1 MEKYSATIKVTSPS
15 FSRNDVL
22 KRELLASFPNS
33 TFNMSGKELEGEALI
48 DFLVDA
54 EGAII
59 SLNRVD
65 ENVLAKCPKLRI
77 ISKYGVGLDNIDQEA
92 CSKKGIA
99 LGWTG
104 GLNKRSVS
112 EQTLVFMISLCRNIY
127 QSSYKLKEGTWDK
140 SGGTQLSGK
149 TIGIIGVGHV
159 GKDLVTLLEP
169 FHCTILAND
178 ILNQQDYYQKHDIK
192 EATKEE
198 IYRTAD
204 IITIHVPLTPETRY
218 MINENTLRMMKNS
231 AFIINT
237 SRGKVV
243 NQEALKQA
251 LKDKLIAG
259 AALDV
264 YEFEP
269 PHDKDFLSLPNLIC
283 TPHIGGSS
291 LESVTA
297 MGRSAIAHLNN
308 YIQGLK

>member
-1 MEKYSATIKVTSPS
+1 MEKYSAQIKVTSPS

-33 TFNMSGKELEGEALI
+33 TFNMSGKELEGKELI
-48 DFLVDA
+48 DFLSET

-65 ENVLAKCPKLRI
+65 ETVLAYCPKLRI

-92 CSKKGIA
+92 CAKKGIV

-112 EQTLVFMISLCRNIY
+112 EQTLAFMISLCRNIY
-127 QSSYKLKEGTWDK
+127 QSSYKLKNGTWDK

-178 ILNQQDYYQKHDIK
+178 IINQQDYYQKHNIR
-192 EATKEE
+192 EETKEE

-204 IITIHVPLTPETRY
+204 IITLHVPLTPETKY
-218 MINENTLRMMKNS
+218 MINENTLRMMKNT
-231 AFIINT
+231 AFLINT

-251 LKDKLIAG
+251 LKNGIIAG

-264 YEFEP
+264 YESEP
-269 PHDKDFLSLPNLIC
+269 PHDKEFLSLPNIIC

-308 YIQGLK
+308 YFGQI

>member
-1 MEKYSATIKVTSPS
+1 MEKYLASIKVTSPS

-22 KRELLASFPNS
+22 KRELLTSFPNS
-33 TFNMSGKELEGEALI
+33 TFNMSGRELEGGELI
-48 DFLVDA
+48 DFLANA

-65 ENVLAKCPKLRI
+65 ETVLAYCPKLRI

-92 CSKKGIA
+92 CAKKGIV

-112 EQTLVFMISLCRNIY
+112 EQTLAFMISLCRNIY
-127 QSSYKLKEGTWDK
+127 QSSYKLKNGTWDK

-178 ILNQQDYYQKHDIK
+178 IINQQDYYQKHNIR
-192 EATKEE
+192 EETKEE

-204 IITIHVPLTPETRY
+204 IITMHVPLTTETKY
-218 MINENTLRMMKNS
+218 MINENTLQMMKNS
-231 AFIINT
+231 AFLINT

-251 LKDKLIAG
+251 LKNGIIAG

-264 YEFEP
+264 YESEP
-269 PHDKDFLSLPNLIC
+269 PHDKEFLSLPNIIC

-308 YIQGLK
+308 YFGQI

>member
-1 MEKYSATIKVTSPS
+1 METYSNTIKITSPS
-15 FSRNDVL
+15 FSRNEVL
-22 KRELLASFPNS
+22 KNELLTNFPNS
-33 TFNMSGKELEGEALI
+33 TFNTTGKELEGNALV
-48 DFLVDA
+48 DFLADA

-59 SLNRVD
+59 SLNKVD
-65 ENVLAKCPKLRI
+65 ENVLARCPRLRI

-92 CSKKGIA
+92 CVRRGIT

-112 EQTLVFMISLCRNIY
+112 EQTLAFMISLCRNIY
-127 QSSYKLKEGTWDK
+127 QGSYQLKAGTWNK
-140 SGGTQLSGK
+140 SGGTELSGK
-149 TIGIIGVGHV
+149 IIGIIGVGHV

-169 FHCTILAND
+169 FRCTILAND
-178 ILNQQDYYQKHDIK
+178 IINQQDYYQQYGIK
-192 EATKEE
+192 ETTKEE
-198 IYRTAD
+198 IYRSAD
-204 IITIHVPLTPETRY
+204 IITLHVPLTSETKY
-218 MINENTLRMMKNS
+218 MINENTLRMMKNT
-231 AFIINT
+231 AFLINT

-251 LKDKLIAG
+251 LKNNIIAG

-264 YEFEP
+264 YESEP
-269 PHDKDFLSLPNLIC
+269 PHDNEFLSLPNLIC

-308 YIQGLK
+308 YFKKV